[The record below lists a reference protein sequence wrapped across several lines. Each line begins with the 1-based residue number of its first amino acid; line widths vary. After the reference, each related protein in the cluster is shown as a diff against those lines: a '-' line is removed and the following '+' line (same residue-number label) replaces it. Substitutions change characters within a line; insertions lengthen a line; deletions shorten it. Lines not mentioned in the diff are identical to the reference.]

1 MQIAGKGNDGMG
13 ARDKDSIVLSGVHRG
28 LGVVAFDGDVVLEGL
43 VGVIMGYVIKHK
55 EILDQAANQS

>member
-1 MQIAGKGNDGMG
+1 MRAG
-13 ARDKDSIVLSGVHRG
+13 DKDLVVSSGVHRG
-28 LGVVAFDGDVVLEGL
+28 FGVVAFDGDVVLQGL